1 MTKNYF
7 TKEQALK
14 IALNTNVPFS
24 SDDTQHIFNTA
35 QIREMMNL
43 AVEAAIGAQGQ
54 AVAEVRCRDGE
65 VFGYIGRQVIR
76 DTLPLGTKLYTT
88 PQQPQSVAD
97 ALEGAAKIADEVLGV
112 NNISQRIR
120 ALIKRNAEGV

>member
-1 MTKNYF
+1 MSKNYF

-43 AVEAAIGAQGQ
+43 AVEEAIVRVGTVECAD
-54 AVAEVRCRDGE
+54 VAEYSTEYWGILHEPVTLGE
-65 VFGYIGRQVIR
+65 
-76 DTLPLGTKLYTT
+76 PLY
-88 PQQPQSVAD
+88 SVKE
-97 ALEGAAKIADEVLGV
+97 LE
-112 NNISQRIR
+112 N
-120 ALIKRNAEGV
+120 

>member
-43 AVEAAIGAQGQ
+43 AVEAAIGEPYLNVEHGMPQN
-54 AVAEVRCRDGE
+54 VRWIKVNDLKNK
-65 VFGYIGRQVIR
+65 
-76 DTLPLGTKLYTT
+76 TPLY
-88 PQQPQSVAD
+88 SVKE
-97 ALEGAAKIADEVLGV
+97 LE
-112 NNISQRIR
+112 N
-120 ALIKRNAEGV
+120 